1 MEITLENIIPIPLKE
16 NLEKRPSQVWHNK
29 VRFGPDKKVKIKAP
43 SGTGK
48 TTLVHFLYGL
58 RADYTGALH
67 WDVSALNKLD
77 SDKIARY
84 RQSEISVI
92 FQDLR
97 LFAHLTA
104 RENIELNRVL
114 QEKAPYYPDTVIQE
128 MAVTLGVD
136 HILDQAC
143 GICSYGEQQRIA
155 IIRALVQPFSL
166 LIMDE
171 PFSHLDQ
178 ENAQK
183 AARLI
188 ELECNKRGAGFVLTD
203 LDEDTFFNY
212 NTYLN
217 L

>member
-1 MEITLENIIPIPLKE
+1 MEITLKNIIPIPLKE
-16 NLEKRPSQVWHNK
+16 NLGKRPSEVWHNEIGFK
-29 VRFGPDKKVKIKAP
+29 PTDRVKIKAP

-48 TTLVHFLYGL
+48 TTLVHYLYGL
-58 RADYTGALH
+58 RSDYTGELNWDGKQLRYLH
-67 WDVSALNKLD
+67 TD
-77 SDKIARY
+77 SIAAY
-84 RQSEISVI
+84 RQKEISVV

-97 LFAHLTA
+97 LFPHLTA

-114 QEKAPYYPDTVIQE
+114 QEPYYLGSVIEE
-128 MAVTLGVD
+128 MATELQVD
-136 HILDQAC
+136 HILHQAA

-178 ENAQK
+178 NNTKK
-183 AARLI
+183 AAALI
-188 ELECNKRGAGFVLTD
+188 DRECEKRKAGFVLTD
-203 LDEDTFFNY
+203 LDEDSFFNY

>member
-1 MEITLENIIPIPLKE
+1 MEITLDKIIPIPLKE
-16 NLEKRPSQVWHNK
+16 NLEKRPSEVWHSQI
-29 VRFGPDKKVKIKAP
+29 RFKPGEKVKIKAP

-58 RADYTGALH
+58 RSDYLGSLN
-67 WDVSALNKLD
+67 WDGKALNSLKPD
-77 SDKIARY
+77 QKASY
-84 RQSEISVI
+84 RQKDISVV

-97 LFAHLTA
+97 LFAQLSA

-114 QEKAPYYPDTVIQE
+114 QEPYYPASVIEE
-128 MAVTLGVD
+128 MAVALQVD
-136 HILDQAC
+136 HILGQAA

-171 PFSHLDQ
+171 PFSHLDLNNT
-178 ENAQK
+178 EK
-183 AARLI
+183 AAALI
-188 ELECNKRGAGFVLTD
+188 DRECEKRGAGFVLTD
-203 LDEDTFFNY
+203 LDEDHFFNY
-212 NTYLN
+212 TTYLT

>member
-1 MEITLENIIPIPLKE
+1 MEITLKNIIPIPLKE
-16 NLEKRPSQVWHNK
+16 NLEKRPSQVWHNEIH
-29 VRFGPDKKVKIKAP
+29 FDPSKKVKIKAP

-48 TTLVHFLYGL
+48 TTLVHFLYGM
-58 RADYTGALH
+58 RVDYTGQLN
-67 WDVSALNKLD
+67 WDGKELQLLNTD
-77 SDKIARY
+77 QVAVY
-84 RQSEISVI
+84 RQKEISVV

-97 LFAHLTA
+97 LFPNLTA

-114 QEKAPYYPDTVIQE
+114 QEPFYPGEVIEQ
-128 MAVTLGVD
+128 MAAELQVD
-136 HILDQAC
+136 HILHQQA

-178 ENAQK
+178 DNTKK
-183 AARLI
+183 AAALI
-188 ELECNKRGAGFVLTD
+188 ERECAKREAGFVLTD
-203 LDEDTFFNY
+203 LDEDQYFNY
-212 NTYLN
+212 NTYLT